1 MAQIYKSIGVLCDNF
16 VQLEGLD
23 YGSSVMCDYVEQF
36 ELGKR
41 LRRCNLSGNASS
53 GDRLDANDGS
63 VCRSQC
69 HGVVVCVVGFHLA
82 IIYSI
87 NSGSPPYFIV
97 R

>member
-53 GDRLDANDGS
+53 GDRLDANGS

-69 HGVVVCVVGFHLA
+69 HGVVVCLVGFHLA

>member
-53 GDRLDANDGS
+53 GDRLDANGS

-69 HGVVVCVVGFHLA
+69 HGVVVCLVGFHLA
-82 IIYSI
+82 TLFGQS
-87 NSGSPPYFIV
+87 NS
-97 R
+97 